1 MKLFTP
7 LTAAFA
13 LALLPACAQ
22 EAAEQAGSDMEM
34 AASDEMAMESM
45 AQEPDCFVRGDLE
58 GRLSSLEST
67 STSFGDVMVKV
78 CYGAPLRRDPN
89 NPEVTREIM
98 GALVPY
104 DAPWRMGANEATAI
118 YLSAAASVGGVA
130 LDAGAYSIYATPT
143 MGDWTVHI
151 NSVNERWG
159 IPIGPEVTA
168 NDVGSFTVTPGMVGD
183 AVDQLRYTF
192 SDADGGADLVMEW
205 EQTSISIP
213 IRSN

>member
-22 EAAEQAGSDMEM
+22 EAAEQGASDMET

-58 GRLSSLEST
+58 GRLSSLESA

-118 YLSAAASVGGVA
+118 YLSAGASVGGVA
-130 LDAGAYSIYATPT
+130 LDAGAYSLYATPT

-151 NSVNERWG
+151 NSVAERWG
-159 IPIGPEVTA
+159 IAINDEVMA
-168 NDVGSFTVTPGMVGD
+168 NDVGSFTVTPGMLD
-183 AVDQLRYTF
+183 EAVDQLRYTF
-192 SDADGGADLVMEW
+192 SEAEGGADLVMEW

-213 IRSN
+213 IR

>member
-13 LALLPACAQ
+13 LALLLPACVQ
-22 EAAEQAGSDMEM
+22 EAAEEASSDMEM
-34 AASDEMAMESM
+34 AESQEMAM
-45 AQEPDCFVRGDLE
+45 EPDCFVSGDLE
-58 GRLSSLEST
+58 GRLSSLESA

-130 LDAGAYSIYATPT
+130 LDAGAYSLYATPT

-151 NSVNERWG
+151 NSVAERWG
-159 IPIGPEVTA
+159 IAINEEVMA
-168 NDVGSFTVTPGMVGD
+168 NDVGSFTVTPGMLD
-183 AVDQLRYTF
+183 EAVDQLRYTF
-192 SDADGGADLVMEW
+192 SEAEGGTDLVMEW

-213 IRSN
+213 IR

>member
-7 LTAAFA
+7 LTAVFA
-13 LALLPACAQ
+13 LLLLLPACAQ
-22 EAAEQAGSDMEM
+22 EAAEEAASDMEM
-34 AASDEMAMESM
+34 AESEEMAM
-45 AQEPDCFVRGDLE
+45 EPDCFVSGDLE
-58 GRLSSLEST
+58 GRLSSLESA

-89 NPEVTREIM
+89 DPEVTREIM

-118 YLSAAASVGGVA
+118 YLSAGASVGGVA
-130 LDAGAYSIYATPT
+130 LEAGAYSLYATPT

-159 IPIGPEVTA
+159 IPIDPGVTA
-168 NDVGSFTVTPGMVGD
+168 NDVGSFMVTPGMVEE
-183 AVDQLRYTF
+183 AVDQLRYSF
-192 SDADGGADLVMEW
+192 MEAEGGADLVMEW

-213 IRSN
+213 IRSG

>member
-7 LTAAFA
+7 LTAVFA
-13 LALLPACAQ
+13 LLLLLPACAQ
-22 EAAEQAGSDMEM
+22 EAAEEAASDMEM
-34 AASDEMAMESM
+34 AESEDMAM
-45 AQEPDCFVRGDLE
+45 EPDCFVRGDLE
-58 GRLSSLEST
+58 GRLSSLESA

-89 NPEVTREIM
+89 DPEVTREIM

-118 YLSAAASVGGVA
+118 YLSAGASVGGVA
-130 LDAGAYSIYATPT
+130 LEAGAYSLYATPT

-159 IPIGPEVTA
+159 IPIDPGVTA
-168 NDVGSFTVTPGMVGD
+168 NDVGSFTVTPGMVEE
-183 AVDQLRYTF
+183 AVDQLRYSF
-192 SDADGGADLVMEW
+192 MEAEGGADLVMEW

-213 IRSN
+213 IRSG

>member
-13 LALLPACAQ
+13 LLLLLPACAQ
-22 EAAEQAGSDMEM
+22 EAAEEASSDMEM
-34 AASDEMAMESM
+34 AESEEMAM
-45 AQEPDCFVRGDLE
+45 EPDCFVSGDLE
-58 GRLSSLEST
+58 GRLSSLESA

-130 LDAGAYSIYATPT
+130 LDAGAYSLYATPT

-151 NSVNERWG
+151 NSVAERWG
-159 IPIGPEVTA
+159 IAINEEVMA
-168 NDVGSFTVTPGMVGD
+168 NDVGSFTVTPGMLD
-183 AVDQLRYTF
+183 EAVDQLRYTF
-192 SDADGGADLVMEW
+192 AEAEGGTDLVMEW

-213 IRSN
+213 IRSG

>member
-13 LALLPACAQ
+13 LLLLPACAQ
-22 EAAEQAGSDMEM
+22 EAAEEAATEMEM
-34 AASDEMAMESM
+34 TAAEEPAM
-45 AQEPDCFVRGDLE
+45 EPDCFVSGDLE
-58 GRLSSLEST
+58 GRLSSLESA

-89 NPEVTREIM
+89 DPEVTREIM

-104 DAPWRMGANEATAI
+104 DAPWRMGANEATGI

-130 LDAGAYSIYATPT
+130 LDAGAYSIYAVPA

-159 IPIGPEVTA
+159 IPITDEVMA
-168 NDVGSFTVTPGMVGD
+168 NDVGTFTVTPGMLD
-183 AVDQLRYTF
+183 EAVDQLRYTF
-192 SDADGGADLVMEW
+192 AEADGGVDLVMEW
-205 EQTSISIP
+205 EQTSVSIP
-213 IRSN
+213 FRSG

>member
-13 LALLPACAQ
+13 LALLLPACAQ
-22 EAAEQAGSDMEM
+22 EAAEEASSDMEM
-34 AASDEMAMESM
+34 AESQEMAM
-45 AQEPDCFVRGDLE
+45 EPDCFVSGDLE
-58 GRLSSLEST
+58 GRLSSLESA

-118 YLSAAASVGGVA
+118 YLSAGASVGGVA
-130 LDAGAYSIYATPT
+130 LDAGAYSLYATPT

-151 NSVNERWG
+151 NSVAERWG
-159 IPIGPEVTA
+159 IAINDEVMA
-168 NDVGSFTVTPGMVGD
+168 NDVGSFTVTPGMLD
-183 AVDQLRYTF
+183 EAVDQLRYTF
-192 SDADGGADLVMEW
+192 SEAEGGADLVMEW

-213 IRSN
+213 IR

>member
-1 MKLFTP
+1 MKLFMP
-7 LTAAFA
+7 LTAVFA
-13 LALLPACAQ
+13 LLLVPACAQ
-22 EAAEQAGSDMEM
+22 EAAEQASSDMEM
-34 AASDEMAMESM
+34 AEESMAMDSM

-58 GRLSSLEST
+58 GRLSSLESAT
-67 STSFGDVMVKV
+67 TSFGDVMVKV

-130 LDAGAYSIYATPT
+130 LDAGAYSIYATPA

-159 IPIGPEVTA
+159 IPIGPDVTA
-168 NDVGSFTVTPGMVGD
+168 NDVGSFPVTPGMVGE

-192 SDADGGADLVMEW
+192 VDADGGTDLVMEW

-213 IRSN
+213 FRSS

>member
-7 LTAAFA
+7 LTAVFA
-13 LALLPACAQ
+13 LLLLLPACAQ
-22 EAAEQAGSDMEM
+22 EAAEEAASDMEM
-34 AASDEMAMESM
+34 AESEDMAM
-45 AQEPDCFVRGDLE
+45 EPDCFVRGDLE
-58 GRLSSLEST
+58 GRLSSLESA

-89 NPEVTREIM
+89 DPEVTREIM

-118 YLSAAASVGGVA
+118 YLSAGASVGGVA
-130 LDAGAYSIYATPT
+130 LEAGAYSLYATPT

-159 IPIGPEVTA
+159 IPIDPGVTA
-168 NDVGSFTVTPGMVGD
+168 NDVGSFMVTPGMVEE
-183 AVDQLRYTF
+183 AVDQLRYSF
-192 SDADGGADLVMEW
+192 MEAEGGADLVMEW

-213 IRSN
+213 IRSG

>member
-13 LALLPACAQ
+13 LLLILPACAQ
-22 EAAEQAGSDMEM
+22 EAAEEASSDMEM
-34 AASDEMAMESM
+34 AESEEMAM
-45 AQEPDCFVRGDLE
+45 EPDCFVSGDLE
-58 GRLSSLEST
+58 GRLSSLESA

-89 NPEVTREIM
+89 DPEVTREIM

-130 LDAGAYSIYATPT
+130 LDAGAYSLYATPT

-151 NSVNERWG
+151 NSVAERWG
-159 IPIGPEVTA
+159 IAINDEVMA
-168 NDVGSFTVTPGMVGD
+168 NDVGSFTVTPGMLD
-183 AVDQLRYTF
+183 EAVDQLRYTF
-192 SDADGGADLVMEW
+192 SEAAGGADLVMEW

-213 IRSN
+213 IRSG

>member
-7 LTAAFA
+7 LTAVFA
-13 LALLPACAQ
+13 LLLLLPACAQ
-22 EAAEQAGSDMEM
+22 EAAEEAASDMEM
-34 AASDEMAMESM
+34 AESEEMAM
-45 AQEPDCFVRGDLE
+45 EPDCFVSGDLE
-58 GRLSSLEST
+58 GRLSSLESA

-118 YLSAAASVGGVA
+118 YLSAGASVGGVA
-130 LDAGAYSIYATPT
+130 LDAGAYSLYATPT

-159 IPIGPEVTA
+159 IPIDPGVTA
-168 NDVGSFTVTPGMVGD
+168 NDVGSFMVTPGMVEE
-183 AVDQLRYTF
+183 AVDQLRYSF
-192 SDADGGADLVMEW
+192 MEAEGGADLVMEW

-213 IRSN
+213 IRSG

>member
-1 MKLFTP
+1 MKLFMP
-7 LTAAFA
+7 LTAVFA
-13 LALLPACAQ
+13 LLLVPACAQ
-22 EAAEQAGSDMEM
+22 EAAEQASSDMEM
-34 AASDEMAMESM
+34 AEESMAMDSM

-58 GRLSSLEST
+58 GRLSSLESA

-130 LDAGAYSIYATPT
+130 LDAGAYSIYATPA

-159 IPIGPEVTA
+159 IPIGPDVTA
-168 NDVGSFTVTPGMVGD
+168 NDVGSFTVTPGMVGE

-192 SDADGGADLVMEW
+192 VDADGGADLVMEW

-213 IRSN
+213 FRSS

>member
-13 LALLPACAQ
+13 FLLLLPACAQ
-22 EAAEQAGSDMEM
+22 EAAEEAADMEM
-34 AASDEMAMESM
+34 ADSEMAM
-45 AQEPDCFVRGDLE
+45 EPDCFVSGDLE
-58 GRLSSLEST
+58 GRLSSLESA

-118 YLSAAASVGGVA
+118 YLSAGASVGGVA
-130 LDAGAYSIYATPT
+130 LDAGAYSLYATPT

-151 NSVNERWG
+151 NSVAERWG
-159 IPIGPEVTA
+159 IAINDEVMA
-168 NDVGSFTVTPGMVGD
+168 NDVGSFTVTPGMLD
-183 AVDQLRYTF
+183 EAVDQLRF
-192 SDADGGADLVMEW
+192 SFAEAEGGTDLVMEW
-205 EQTSISIP
+205 EQTSVSIP
-213 IRSN
+213 IRSG

>member
-13 LALLPACAQ
+13 LALLLPACAQ
-22 EAAEQAGSDMEM
+22 EAAEEAASDMEM
-34 AASDEMAMESM
+34 AGSEEMAM
-45 AQEPDCFVRGDLE
+45 EPDCFVRGDLE
-58 GRLSSLEST
+58 GRLSSLESA

-118 YLSAAASVGGVA
+118 YLSAGASVGGVA
-130 LDAGAYSIYATPT
+130 LDAGAYSIYATPA

-159 IPIGPEVTA
+159 IPIGPDVTA
-168 NDVGSFTVTPGMVGD
+168 NDVGSFSVTPGMVD
-183 AVDQLRYTF
+183 EAVDQLRYTF
-192 SDADGGADLVMEW
+192 VEAAGGADLVMEW

-213 IRSN
+213 IRSG

>member
-13 LALLPACAQ
+13 FLLLLPACAQ
-22 EAAEQAGSDMEM
+22 EAAEDAASDMEM
-34 AASDEMAMESM
+34 AESEEMAM
-45 AQEPDCFVRGDLE
+45 EPDCFVSGDLE
-58 GRLSSLEST
+58 GRLSSLESA

-130 LDAGAYSIYATPT
+130 LDAGAYSLYATPT

-151 NSVNERWG
+151 NSVAERWG
-159 IPIGPEVTA
+159 IAINEEVMA
-168 NDVGSFTVTPGMVGD
+168 NDVGSFTVTPGMLD
-183 AVDQLRYTF
+183 EAVDQLRYTF
-192 SDADGGADLVMEW
+192 SEADGGADLVMEW
-205 EQTSISIP
+205 EQTSVSIP
-213 IRSN
+213 IR

>member
-13 LALLPACAQ
+13 LLLLLPACAQ
-22 EAAEQAGSDMEM
+22 EAAEEAASDMEM
-34 AASDEMAMESM
+34 AESEDMAM
-45 AQEPDCFVRGDLE
+45 EPDCFVSGDLE
-58 GRLSSLEST
+58 GRLSSLESA

-118 YLSAAASVGGVA
+118 YLSAGASVGGVA
-130 LDAGAYSIYATPT
+130 LDAGAYSLYATPT

-159 IPIGPEVTA
+159 IPIGQNETA
-168 NDVGSFTVTPGMVGD
+168 NDVGSFMVTPGMVD
-183 AVDQLRYTF
+183 EAVDELRYTF
-192 SDADGGADLVMEW
+192 VEAEGGADLVMEW

-213 IRSN
+213 IRSG

>member
-13 LALLPACAQ
+13 LLLILPACAQ
-22 EAAEQAGSDMEM
+22 EAAEEASSDMEM
-34 AASDEMAMESM
+34 AESEEMAM
-45 AQEPDCFVRGDLE
+45 EPDCFVSGDLE
-58 GRLSSLEST
+58 GRLSSLESA

-89 NPEVTREIM
+89 DPEVTREIM

-130 LDAGAYSIYATPT
+130 LDAGAYSLYATPT

-151 NSVNERWG
+151 NSVAERWG
-159 IPIGPEVTA
+159 IAINDEVMA
-168 NDVGSFTVTPGMVGD
+168 NDVGSFTVTPGMLD
-183 AVDQLRYTF
+183 EAVDQLRYTF
-192 SDADGGADLVMEW
+192 SEAEGGADLVMEW

-213 IRSN
+213 IRSG

>member
-13 LALLPACAQ
+13 LLLLLPACAQ
-22 EAAEQAGSDMEM
+22 EAAEEPASDMEM
-34 AASDEMAMESM
+34 AESEEMAME
-45 AQEPDCFVRGDLE
+45 PDCYVSGDLE
-58 GRLSSLEST
+58 GRLSSLESA

-89 NPEVTREIM
+89 DPEVTREIM

-130 LDAGAYSIYATPT
+130 LDAGAYSLYATPT

-151 NSVNERWG
+151 NSVAERWG
-159 IPIGPEVTA
+159 IAINEEVMA
-168 NDVGSFTVTPGMVGD
+168 NDVGSFTVTPGMLD
-183 AVDQLRYTF
+183 EAVDQMRF
-192 SDADGGADLVMEW
+192 SFAEAEGGTDLVMEW
-205 EQTSISIP
+205 EQTSVSIP
-213 IRSN
+213 IRSG